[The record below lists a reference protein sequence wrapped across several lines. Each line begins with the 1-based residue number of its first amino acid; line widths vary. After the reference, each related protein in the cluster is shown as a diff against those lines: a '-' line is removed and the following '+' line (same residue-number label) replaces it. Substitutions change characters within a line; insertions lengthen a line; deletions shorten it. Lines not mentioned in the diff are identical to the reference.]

1 MTQLILESWIHEILP
16 DDLRWPIYRF
26 SRLKWTISTIVF
38 ITSILARLAHL
49 HSIVPSLP
57 PCHQSNYSF
66 KFHLTDQFFL
76 NKMHL
81 SFCPR
86 FHFFEKSPEK
96 LLHIII
102 HIYKDYCY
110 YIILMNILLCT
121 IFLLPQYIS
130 LSCLFSSSSPF
141 LESKI
146 DKKSST
152 WKIRK
157 EWRNIVEWAL
167 YI

>member
-57 PCHQSNYSF
+57 SCHQSNYSF

-76 NKMHL
+76 NRMHL
-81 SFCPR
+81 FFCLR

-96 LLHIII
+96 LLYIII
-102 HIYKDYCY
+102 HICKDYYY
-110 YIILMNILLCT
+110 YIILMNILLCKAQ
-121 IFLLPQYIS
+121 FFYS
-130 LSCLFSSSSPF
+130 LSTFLYPVFSFIFF
-141 LESKI
+141 LWIEN
-146 DKKSST
+146 
-152 WKIRK
+152 W
-157 EWRNIVEWAL
+157 
-167 YI
+167 